1 MVNLLSEAASRGVFY
16 PNLVLEANIGEN
28 TVRRWLMANKY
39 EIVAEDIVYEAGH
52 IYELIKARLTDQ
64 VHELTVREQEF
75 GPLLLKN
82 KTDVFYKKWQGQEA
96 YYQKLLANLNKAREK
111 DLTRIKEVE
120 NLLAMIKTELGGE
133 ND

>member
-1 MVNLLSEAASRGVFY
+1 
-16 PNLVLEANIGEN
+16 
-28 TVRRWLMANKY
+28 
-39 EIVAEDIVYEAGH
+39 
-52 IYELIKARLTDQ
+52 
-64 VHELTVREQEF
+64 
-75 GPLLLKN
+75 LLLKN